1 MKEGIKDNLVDL
13 RTIVKY
19 KNGET
24 KTLHEITSQCLL
36 KTSEDT
42 KNQGFE
48 VLSLARCL
56 CLSTRFVIGSQC
68 SFQLVSL
75 VDMIPTE
82 LNVNMRPAIFVQAG
96 DVVGHD
102 LHVNVINIY
111 SSCFW

>member
-48 VLSLARCL
+48 VLSLAR
-56 CLSTRFVIGSQC
+56 
-68 SFQLVSL
+68 
-75 VDMIPTE
+75 
-82 LNVNMRPAIFVQAG
+82 
-96 DVVGHD
+96 
-102 LHVNVINIY
+102 
-111 SSCFW
+111 